1 MKKILTVFMTL
12 MLFGLAA
19 CDSETTTTSQTATT
33 TTSVTTDAFD
43 ETSNITV
50 YTRDTTSGTRDA
62 FFSGIEFDDAVADN
76 SVLVTGYVE
85 VDGNGSM
92 ISSVN
97 NDIYGIG
104 YISLS
109 SLAESGLNGL
119 SFEGVEATEANV
131 LNETYGLKRPFNYM
145 TRADWTGMETE
156 RQIVEAFVAYMTTV
170 DGKATI
176 QNRSGIV
183 SIEAEDPSWDDIKSQ
198 YPICESDNSEITIYF
213 GGSTSVESV
222 ARALS
227 QEFSAKCGNFVVEHN
242 HTGSGDAYK
251 RTQGSEADGANK
263 LHIGFASR
271 AFKDTE
277 PGATDTYGFICFDA
291 VVVVVNGENT
301 SITNLTKED
310 VKKIYDGTTDSWS
323 DLG

>member
-1 MKKILTVFMTL
+1 MKKLLATMMIMIVI
-12 MLFGLAA
+12 GLAG
-19 CDSETTTTSQTATT
+19 CNGSTTAPTTVSTTTATT
-33 TTSVTTDAFD
+33 ADAFD
-43 ETSNITV
+43 ETSDITV

-62 FFSGIEFDDAVADN
+62 FFSGIDFEDAVSDN
-76 SVLVTGYVE
+76 SVLVSGYVE

-92 ISSVN
+92 ISAIN
-97 NDIYGIG
+97 NDVYGIG

-119 SFEGVEATEANV
+119 SFQGVEATEANV
-131 LNETYGLKRPFNYM
+131 LNESYGLKRPFNYIV
-145 TRADWTGMETE
+145 RDDWTGMTSE
-156 RQIVEAFVAYMTTV
+156 RQIVEAFVAYMSTV
-170 DGKATI
+170 DGKSTI
-176 QNRSGIV
+176 QNKSGIT
-183 SIEAEDPSWDDIKSQ
+183 SIETGDSSWDDIKAN
-198 YPICESDNSEITIYF
+198 YPICNEDNSGITIYF

-227 QEFSAKCGNFVVEHN
+227 QEFSAKCGNFVAEHN

-277 PGATDTYGFICFDA
+277 SGAADTYGFICFDA
-291 VVVVVNGENT
+291 VVVVVNSANT
-301 SITNLTKED
+301 AIANLTKEELEQ
-310 VKKIYDGTTDSWS
+310 IYDGTITSWI
-323 DLG
+323 DLL